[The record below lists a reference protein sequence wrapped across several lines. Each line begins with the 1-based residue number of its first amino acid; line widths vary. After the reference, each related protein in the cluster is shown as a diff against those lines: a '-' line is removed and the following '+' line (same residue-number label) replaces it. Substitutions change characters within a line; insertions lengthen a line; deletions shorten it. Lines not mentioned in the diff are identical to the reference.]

1 MKRIICLLMIGGLGV
16 SSLPGANLPDH
27 PITLKEAMD
36 LLAKQSPLL
45 ASAKAHT
52 LAVRSNEVTA
62 GLRPNPIF
70 TSANEDFAIFNTHQF
85 DLRGNQEFTQNV
97 SQLIER
103 GHKRQLRVE
112 DARWVAKVTQD
123 TYADTERQLQYAV
136 KSAFVNMLLAK
147 SNLQLAQDNLHDY
160 QETVKL
166 NEVRMQAGDISPTDF
181 ARIRVEEARFQD
193 DLLNAQESLAEARIQ
208 LGNLLGF
215 ENVPESFDVEGKLEA
230 PEITAPLPEL
240 QALAAQHRPDYVAA
254 RDSVSEAQSAVKL
267 ADANGATDVAVGGE
281 YKRNQIENTVG
292 FTVQL
297 PLRIF
302 DRNQGEKARTRGELI
317 ATQDAEMAAKYQVNS
332 DVAQAYAAY
341 QSSAARAR
349 IYNQQYLK
357 QAQEVRDRIEF
368 SYRQGGSSLL
378 DYLDAVR
385 TYRDTELAWRR
396 AYAQVMLSVHQLSLA
411 TGTELQP

>member
-1 MKRIICLLMIGGLGV
+1 MKRVICLLMVGGLGI
-16 SSLPGANLPDH
+16 SSLRGANLPDH
-27 PITLKEAMD
+27 PITLKEALD
-36 LLAKQSPLL
+36 LLSKQSPVL
-45 ASAKAHT
+45 ASVKAQS

-70 TSANEDFAIFNTHQF
+70 TSANEDFAIFNPNQF
-85 DLRGNQEFTQNV
+85 DPRGNQEFTQNV

-103 GHKRQLRVE
+103 GHKRQLRVD
-112 DARWVAKVTQD
+112 DARWTTKVTQD
-123 TYADTERQLQYAV
+123 TYADTQRQLEYAV

-160 QETVKL
+160 QQTVKL
-166 NEVRMQAGDISPTDF
+166 NELRLQAGDISPTDF
-181 ARIRVEEARFQD
+181 GRIQVEEARFQD
-193 DLLNAQESLAEARIQ
+193 DLLNAQQSLMQTRIQ

-215 ENVPESFDVEGKLEA
+215 ESVPESFDVDGKLEA
-230 PEITAPLPEL
+230 PEIAATLPVL
-240 QALAAQHRPDYVAA
+240 QAQAAQHRPDYLAA
-254 RDSVSEAQSAVKL
+254 HDSVSEAQSAVKL

-281 YKRNQIENTVG
+281 YKRNQLENTVG

-317 ATQDAEMAAKYQVNS
+317 ASQDAEMATKYQVSS
-332 DVAQAYAAY
+332 DVAQAYATY
-341 QSSAARAR
+341 QSSLARAR
-349 IYNQQYLK
+349 IYTQQYLK

-368 SYRQGGSSLL
+368 SYRHGGSSLL

-385 TYRDTELAWRR
+385 TYRDTELAWRQ